1 MAELHKLAPAAE
13 ILPQISELALFLAVL
28 ARAAIF
34 IAGDT
39 GPLHFAAG
47 LGVPTVS
54 LFGPTSPARWA
65 PVGARHQVLTGAIC
79 GCDGNAAHCTA
90 ARHCLEEI
98 SPADVL
104 AALSKA
110 SIENLHEGG

>member
-1 MAELHKLAPAAE
+1 MAELHKLAPRRRNFAA
-13 ILPQISELALFLAVL
+13 ISELALFLAVL
-28 ARAAIF
+28 AAAF
-34 IAGDT
+34 SMRDT